1 MQMIK
6 SLRNLLV
13 LSALIG
19 FTANTS
25 VVHAQEP
32 NPDNFASVMVVDV
45 AGIMREAS
53 AMQDARKQIRDR
65 QVAYQKEIETR
76 EQALREEEKQ
86 LAQQRTLLAAD
97 VFQDRQK
104 QFQQNVANFQKF
116 AQARSR
122 VLDQALA
129 ESQSK
134 FSQALN
140 EIIRR
145 VAAERRANLV
155 LQKGQAILFETSMDA
170 TKEVFDRVNAEIPT
184 VTVEFKEGS

>member
-1 MQMIK
+1 MKMIK

-19 FTANTS
+19 FAAHTS

-76 EQALREEEKQ
+76 ERALRDEEKQ
-86 LAQQRTLLAAD
+86 LSQQRTLLAAD
-97 VFQDRQK
+97 VFQDKQK
-104 QFQQNVANFQKF
+104 EFQQKWRTS
-116 AQARSR
+116 RSLHR
-122 VLDQALA
+122 PAVGFL
-129 ESQSK
+129 
-134 FSQALN
+134 
-140 EIIRR
+140 IRHWPKHNR
-145 VAAERRANLV
+145 SSRNL
-155 LQKGQAILFETSMDA
+155 
-170 TKEVFDRVNAEIPT
+170 
-184 VTVEFKEGS
+184 

>member
-1 MQMIK
+1 MKMIK

-19 FTANTS
+19 FAAHAN
-25 VVHAQEP
+25 VVQAQEP
-32 NPDNFASVMVVDV
+32 NPDNFASVMIVDF

-53 AMQDARKQIRDR
+53 AMQDARKQIRER
-65 QVAYQKEIETR
+65 QVAYQQEIETR
-76 EQALREEEKQ
+76 EQGLREEEKQ

-97 VFQDRQK
+97 VFQGKQK
-104 QFQQNVANFQKF
+104 EFQQKVADFQKF

-129 ESQSK
+129 EAQSK

-140 EIIRR
+140 EIIGSI
-145 VAAERRANLV
+145 AEERGANLV
-155 LQKGQAILFETSMDA
+155 LHRGQAVLFATTMDA
-170 TKEVFDRVNAEIPT
+170 TKEVFDRANAEVPT
-184 VTVEFKEGS
+184 ITVEFKEGS